1 MEKRNPERISRGIL
15 SVREDRTIH
24 QSSEHSFARLPASV
38 SSRENRCSPMRH
50 PTVCFRPRRPTSF
63 DSNGATRSVTFHL
76 DKREDGAWRF
86 TVDKGQLKNRN
97 IDFVDVK
104 IPAGNAT
111 TGEDGYFITTTSAIG
126 TFRNE
131 NGIYRTSR
139 NYRAFFGMKTP
150 RATWVA
156 IVKKLNLEFDSVV
169 EARHGNYRA
178 FPRFCIGRM
187 GFAPHEDIVVDFYP
201 LKADDDHPPRELN
214 GAQVAT

>member
-1 MEKRNPERISRGIL
+1 MLAHE
-15 SVREDRTIH
+15 
-24 QSSEHSFARLPASV
+24 ASDGLFSTATADFV
-38 SSRENRCSPMRH
+38 N
-50 PTVCFRPRRPTSF
+50 
-63 DSNGATRSVTFHL
+63 SNGATRSVTFHL
-76 DKREDGAWRF
+76 DKREDGTWRF

-156 IVKKLNLEFDSVV
+156 IVRN
-169 EARHGNYRA
+169 
-178 FPRFCIGRM
+178 
-187 GFAPHEDIVVDFYP
+187 
-201 LKADDDHPPRELN
+201 
-214 GAQVAT
+214 